1 MVVVDQYTANIL
13 ISGDA
18 FVSFRS
24 NSFAL
29 LSSSRSTVTRRVPH
43 PFFSWVGLGVNLWV
57 FLFYLSFAP
66 AIHAQ
71 TPKETK
77 SGADT
82 ILLHGRIYTLNSK
95 QPWAQ
100 ALAIRAGKIVAVG
113 TDAAIQE
120 FRHPGTKVI
129 DAGGQLVLPGFVD
142 CHIHFI
148 DGSISLG
155 RVNLEGANDVA
166 DIQQRLRDYAA
177 KHPGND
183 WLLGRGW
190 DYAMFGA
197 ETLPNKKYLDELF
210 PDRPVFLEGYDG
222 HTYWANSK
230 ALAIAGITRDTPD
243 PPNGVIVRDTNT
255 HEATGTLKEA
265 AHGLIGKFLPE
276 PTRAEKLAA
285 LRDGIKWANQ
295 HGLTRVHS
303 AGGDFPELELYDEL
317 RRHGDLTL
325 RFYIAYFMDPPEMR
339 PQDLEAI
346 ENARA
351 KYHDAWIDAGA
362 VKFMVDGVIE
372 SHTAAMLDPYTDNPS
387 LQGKLFWDPA
397 KYNSA
402 VADLDKC
409 GLQLFTH
416 AIGDLGVR
424 TALNGYQ
431 HAEELNH
438 TSDRR
443 MRIEHI
449 ETINAADI
457 PRFGKLGVI
466 ASMQP
471 LHSYPDNDTL
481 NVWAPN
487 IGPDRADRAWVWKSI
502 AEAGGHYCFG
512 SDWPVVTLNPW
523 YGLQTAVTRQTR
535 EGKPAAGF
543 VPSQR
548 LTVAQAVDGYTL
560 GAAFAGRHEKTE
572 GSLEKGKL
580 ADLIIVSQNIFEIN
594 PQKISETKVRTTI
607 VDGQVVYQ
615 SDAK

>member
-1 MVVVDQYTANIL
+1 VTNVLGTTKSRTLYLPRFLRMTV
-13 ISGDA
+13 G
-18 FVSFRS
+18 FF
-24 NSFAL
+24 L
-29 LSSSRSTVTRRVPH
+29 LSA
-43 PFFSWVGLGVNLWV
+43 FFSASASL
-57 FLFYLSFAP
+57 Y
-66 AIHAQ
+66 AQ
-71 TPKETK
+71 NPKKEAK

-82 ILLHGRIYTLNSK
+82 IVLRGRIYTLDAK

-100 ALAIRAGKIVAVG
+100 ALAIRADKIVAVG
-113 TDAAIQE
+113 DDAAIE
-120 FRHPGTKVI
+120 KFRHPGTKVI
-129 DAGGQLVLPGFVD
+129 DAAGQLVLPGLVD
-142 CHIHFI
+142 CHIHFL
-148 DGSISLG
+148 DGSLSLG
-155 RVNLEGANDVA
+155 RVNLEGAKDVP

-177 KHPGND
+177 KHPGTD

-230 ALAIAGITRDTPD
+230 ALAIAGVTRDTPD
-243 PPNGVIVRDTNT
+243 PPNGIIVRDPVT
-255 HEATGTLKEA
+255 HEPTGTLKEA
-265 AHGLIGKFLPE
+265 AHGLVGKFLPE
-276 PTRAEKLAA
+276 STRAEKLAA
-285 LRDGIKWANQ
+285 LRGGIKWANQ
-295 HGLTRVHS
+295 NGLTRVHS
-303 AGGDFPELELYDEL
+303 AGGDFPELELFDEL

-351 KYHDAWIDAGA
+351 KYHDAWIDTSA

-372 SHTAAMLDPYTDNPS
+372 SHTAAMLEPYSDDPS
-387 LQGKLFWDPA
+387 LKGKLFWDPA
-397 KYNSA
+397 KYNFA
-402 VADLDKC
+402 VANLDKR

-431 HAEELNH
+431 HAEEINH
-438 TSDRR
+438 TADRR

-449 ETINAADI
+449 ETINPADI

-471 LHSYPDNDTL
+471 LHSYPDVDTL

-487 IGPDRADRAWVWKSI
+487 IGTERATRAWVWKSI
-502 AEAGGHYCFG
+502 ADAGGRYAFG

-543 VPSQR
+543 DPDQR
-548 LTVAQAVDGYTL
+548 LTVAQAIEGYTL
-560 GAAFAGRHEKTE
+560 GAAFAGRREKTE

-580 ADLIIVSQNIFEIN
+580 ADLIIVSQNVFEID
-594 PQKISETKVRTTI
+594 PHKISETRVRTTI
-607 VDGQVVYQ
+607 VGGQVVYQ
-615 SDAK
+615 SDVK